1 MLGYFMVG
9 TRDLDSATRFYDTVL
24 KPLGLARDVTED
36 TYVGYSAKDA
46 PENPEFY
53 VTKPYNKQPAS
64 VGNGTM
70 IALAAESRELVDK
83 FHASGITSG
92 GTDEGKP
99 GPRPADSSIYYAY
112 IRDLDGNK
120 ICAFCDKV

>member
-9 TRDLDSATRFYDTVL
+9 TRDLDAASRFYDTVL
-24 KPLGLARDVTED
+24 APLGLVRVETED

-53 VTKPYNKQPAS
+53 VTEPYDKQPATS
-64 VGNGTM
+64 GNGTM
-70 IALAAESRELVDK
+70 IALAAESRERVDQ
-83 FHASGITSG
+83 FHASGIANG
-92 GTDEGKP
+92 GKDEGPP
-99 GPRPADSSIYYAY
+99 GPRPADGKIYYAY

-120 ICAFCDKV
+120 ICAFCDK